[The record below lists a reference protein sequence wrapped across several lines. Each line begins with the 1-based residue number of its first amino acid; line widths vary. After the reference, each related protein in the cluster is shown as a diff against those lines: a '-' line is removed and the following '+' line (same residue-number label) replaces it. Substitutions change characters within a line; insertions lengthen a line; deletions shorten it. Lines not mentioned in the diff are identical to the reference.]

1 MSPSPNAEYTIV
13 VFGAGGV
20 GKSALTIQ
28 FVQGQF
34 VKDYNPTIEDAYN
47 KRFSVDGRI
56 IQLNITDTAGQEDF
70 AAMRTTYMRTG
81 EGFILVY
88 SIEDRFSFEEVER
101 FYKELIRSKG
111 TEKFTCVLCG
121 NKSDLE
127 GSRKVSKDEGQELA
141 NKLNCKFFETSARN
155 GHNINETFRYL
166 SREYFKIHGVPQPLD
181 SSSKKEPNCACL
193 LL

>member
-1 MSPSPNAEYTIV
+1 MYASSKQEYKIV

-56 IQLNITDTAGQEDF
+56 LQLNVTDTAGQDDF
-70 AAMRTTYMRTG
+70 AAMRTAYMRTG

-88 SIEDRFSFEEVER
+88 SIIDRFSFEDVEK

-127 GSRKVSKDEGQELA
+127 GSRKVSKAEGQELA
-141 NKLNCKFFETSARN
+141 NKLNCQFFETSAKN
-155 GHNINETFRYL
+155 NHNIVETFEYL
-166 SREYFKIHGVPQPLD
+166 SREYFKIHD
-181 SSSKKEPNCACL
+181 ISSGKSGKKEPSCECL